1 MGMLKK
7 RLIVLLFLVML
18 TGAAA
23 LRLPLFAVSAVLVEG
38 TQALSPDA
46 VGLLAGIRPGDNI
59 FRFDAREA
67 AEGVLD
73 HPLVQGVTVQKI
85 LPDRIKI
92 VVKERVPIAL
102 VPHFNAY
109 LAVDASAVALMV
121 VNDLSVLRLPLIT
134 GIDTTEAR
142 LGEAVESKALLVG
155 VDCLRALDRA
165 WLEQISEVH
174 IDKNLVITAYTM
186 DKSVITLGIADN
198 QVAAKME
205 ALQAML
211 RDLYSRGERGQRI
224 NLTQLNRP
232 VIQR

>member
-1 MGMLKK
+1 VRVESYLCCQFSGQAW
-7 RLIVLLFLVML
+7 RCLFGGKQSSNRFGCRQRKDM
-18 TGAAA
+18 
-23 LRLPLFAVSAVLVEG
+23 RPL
-38 TQALSPDA
+38 
-46 VGLLAGIRPGDNI
+46 
-59 FRFDAREA
+59 
-67 AEGVLD
+67 
-73 HPLVQGVTVQKI
+73 
-85 LPDRIKI
+85 
-92 VVKERVPIAL
+92 
-102 VPHFNAY
+102 
-109 LAVDASAVALMV
+109 
-121 VNDLSVLRLPLIT
+121 
-134 GIDTTEAR
+134 DTTEAR